1 MSNLKDLVPPPELFE
16 LIPKEK
22 FQDSA
27 LVWHG
32 VSTPVGYM
40 HVLVRR
46 NEVALNAFGFI
57 YPAPTLAEI
66 LEALPTSISESK
78 EKFYLY
84 LLDTRNKPENDWQV
98 GYAHEAF
105 YGLYCSKKRKARD
118 TNPATA
124 ALKLWLEVNGVAS
137 DPSAPSEA
145 SDKTQNAGHNSEEV
159 KK

>member
-1 MSNLKDLVPPPELFE
+1 MNKLETLVPPLEMCKQIPVGKFADSVYAYRRVARSLFE
-16 LIPKEK
+16 T
-22 FQDSA
+22 
-27 LVWHG
+27 
-32 VSTPVGYM
+32 TPVYTICL
-40 HVLVRR
+40 HIASEKL
-46 NEVALNAFGFI
+46 EH

-124 ALKLWLEVNGVAS
+124 ALKLFLGM
-137 DPSAPSEA
+137 EA
-145 SDKTQNAGHNSEEV
+145 RR
-159 KK
+159 